1 MLGMFTGWSMPWICK
16 TLVISVSIL
25 TNLTCLDLRRQKL
38 SSKLNG
44 TWPKE
49 GQLSLGCLAL
59 CLCTVKVLPFA
70 GSQSQFVHMG
80 LSENVGYIP
89 NYSHL
94 IGIMISK
101 TIGFRGTPISM
112 IWALTM
118 FAFNLSWAE
127 DKDGIA
133 PIAEVVEGIL
143 TRIRIL
149 SCYIISIVKRWPL
162 WLNALG
168 KQRIVRYSE
177 SSHENLGEVE
187 RSNRPKDQ
195 LQATGGL
202 FFSVAASLLCQA
214 WKQSTKFLGSAIV
227 CQVLLQLSL
236 FWGPIFKKVDH
247 WYGPGLPRLVH
258 ISFVY
263 TAFERHTVIKHVQSL
278 QAKLKVVKVEV
289 ATKNA
294 LQGICRIWKIPWRP
308 ADQEEREH
316 VTRSQRC

>member
-1 MLGMFTGWSMPWICK
+1 
-16 TLVISVSIL
+16 
-25 TNLTCLDLRRQKL
+25 
-38 SSKLNG
+38 
-44 TWPKE
+44 
-49 GQLSLGCLAL
+49 
-59 CLCTVKVLPFA
+59 
-70 GSQSQFVHMG
+70 MG
-80 LSENVGYIP
+80 LDPRKDN
-89 NYSHL
+89 SHL
-94 IGIMISK
+94 DAWLYVCARWKCFHCNSQALNHNLY
-101 TIGFRGTPISM
+101 ISM
-112 IWALTM
+112 IWASTM
-118 FAFNLSWAE
+118 FALQLSAE

-177 SSHENLGEVE
+177 SSHENLGKVE
-187 RSNRPKDQ
+187 RSNSKRS
-195 LQATGGL
+195 ATGHTGL

-227 CQVLLQLSL
+227 CQVQLQLSL

-278 QAKLKVVKVEV
+278 QAKLKVVKVEI

-308 ADQEEREH
+308 ADQEERKH